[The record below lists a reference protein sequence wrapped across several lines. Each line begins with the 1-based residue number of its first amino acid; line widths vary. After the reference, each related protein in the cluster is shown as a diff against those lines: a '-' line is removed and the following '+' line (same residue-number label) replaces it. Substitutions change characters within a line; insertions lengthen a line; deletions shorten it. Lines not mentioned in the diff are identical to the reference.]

1 MIHSFNHVIEPD
13 ANVENN
19 CYIELN
25 VRQLTN
31 KDFFLKKSIAEEF
44 RNHKKC
50 INNLITMIF
59 LLEMIFVQYYF

>member
-31 KDFFLKKSIAEEF
+31 KDFFLK
-44 RNHKKC
+44 NQ
-50 INNLITMIF
+50 
-59 LLEMIFVQYYF
+59 LLRSLETIKNV